1 MFLQNQFEFNFLFGK
16 LNISNQINL
25 IVWADYMIDGVNF
38 CIHSVDK
45 ILDLFVFR
53 LRDVN
58 SYKLEIYEINKI
70 WESLPRL
77 VFQFI
82 NYTYAIK

>member
-1 MFLQNQFEFNFLFGK
+1 
-16 LNISNQINL
+16 
-25 IVWADYMIDGVNF
+25 MIDGVNF

-70 WESLPRL
+70 
-77 VFQFI
+77 
-82 NYTYAIK
+82 